1 MSTSQDNLQILK
13 QTIKKICDDCGRDAQ
28 GIKLIAVSKTF
39 PISDILE
46 IFQTGHRAF
55 GENKAQEIRDKM
67 DELADK
73 DIQWHF
79 IGSLQK
85 NKVKYV
91 AGKTTLIHSVE
102 SEKIAQEIDKRA
114 AQENTCQDIL
124 VEVNVSGEDNKHGL
138 KPSQVSDFVKRLDAY
153 KHIRIT
159 GLMTMA
165 PLTQDDDIIR
175 GTFRGLRQIR
185 DELSKQNPTIKEL
198 SMGMTNDFKIAIEE
212 GATFLRIGSAIF
224 GNR

>member
-13 QTIKKICDDCGRDAQ
+13 KTIKKICDDCGRDAQ
-28 GIKLIAVSKTF
+28 EIKLIAVSKTF

-46 IFQTGHRAF
+46 ILQTGHRAF

-67 DELADK
+67 AGLADK

-114 AQENTCQDIL
+114 AQENKCQDIL
-124 VEVNVSGEDNKHGL
+124 VEVNVSGEENKHGL
-138 KPSQVSDFVKRLDAY
+138 KPSQVADFVKRLDAY
-153 KHIRIT
+153 KHIRII

-175 GTFRGLRQIR
+175 DTFSGLRQLR
-185 DELSKQNPTIKEL
+185 DELGKQNPNIKEL

-224 GNR
+224 GSR